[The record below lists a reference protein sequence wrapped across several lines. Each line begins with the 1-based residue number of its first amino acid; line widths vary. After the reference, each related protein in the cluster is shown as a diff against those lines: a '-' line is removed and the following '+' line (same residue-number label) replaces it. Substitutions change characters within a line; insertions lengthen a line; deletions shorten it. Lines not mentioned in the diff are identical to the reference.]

1 MIEGEGAYSR
11 FKYES
16 GVHRVQRV
24 PETESQGRVHTSTTT
39 VAVLPEA
46 EDVELEIDPKD
57 LKIDT
62 FRSSGAGGQH
72 INKTSSAIRIT
83 HLPTGTVVECQDERS
98 QYKNK
103 DKALKVLKS
112 RLLKE
117 KQDKQASEIA
127 ANRKSQVGTGDR
139 SERIRTYN
147 YPQGRLTDHRIGLTL
162 YKLEDILNGN
172 LDEVIDALV
181 TADRAEKN
189 SKKVWKIHKQGD
201 NMQTL
206 LLDSTQ
212 ENINK
217 AGEILRNGGLVGMP
231 TETVYGLAA
240 DALNGKAVAK
250 IFKAKGRP
258 MDNPLIV
265 HIAEF
270 GDIEKFG
277 LVAEIPQKA
286 KILAEKF
293 MPGPLTIIMKKSE
306 IIPDEVSAGL
316 ETVAI
321 RCPSHPVA
329 RALIKA
335 ANTPLAAPSANIS
348 GSPSPTTATHVMNDM
363 NGKIEAIIDG
373 GASEVGVESTVIT
386 LAGEVPCLLRPGGI
400 TLEQLRDTIGEVE
413 LNKAVLDKLDPNQ
426 KAASPGMKYK
436 HYSPKA
442 RVILLKGTDEEYINY
457 VNSKDDGKTA
467 ALCCDEDIAQLKVKT
482 FSLGKRQ
489 DYAQQAHRLFDMLR
503 EVDEV
508 GGIDTA
514 YSRLPSCDGVG
525 MALYNRLIR
534 AAGYEVIDLEK
545 I

>member
-1 MIEGEGAYSR
+1 
-11 FKYES
+11 
-16 GVHRVQRV
+16 
-24 PETESQGRVHTSTTT
+24 
-39 VAVLPEA
+39 
-46 EDVELEIDPKD
+46 
-57 LKIDT
+57 
-62 FRSSGAGGQH
+62 
-72 INKTSSAIRIT
+72 
-83 HLPTGTVVECQDERS
+83 
-98 QYKNK
+98 
-103 DKALKVLKS
+103 
-112 RLLKE
+112 
-117 KQDKQASEIA
+117 
-127 ANRKSQVGTGDR
+127 
-139 SERIRTYN
+139 
-147 YPQGRLTDHRIGLTL
+147 
-162 YKLEDILNGN
+162 
-172 LDEVIDALV
+172 
-181 TADRAEKN
+181 
-189 SKKVWKIHKQGD
+189 
-201 NMQTL
+201 
-206 LLDSTQ
+206 
-212 ENINK
+212 
-217 AGEILRNGGLVGMP
+217 
-231 TETVYGLAA
+231 
-240 DALNGKAVAK
+240 
-250 IFKAKGRP
+250 

-436 HYSPKA
+436 HYSPQADVK
-442 RVILLKGTDEEYINY
+442 IIDGDFENFCIY
-457 VNSKDDGKTA
+457 VNNNQG
-467 ALCCDEDIAQLKVKT
+467 INT
-482 FSLGKRQ
+482 FCL
-489 DYAQQAHRLFDMLR
+489 LFD
-503 EVDEV
+503 DD
-508 GGIDTA
+508 DTNKINCR
-514 YSRLPSCDGVG
+514 YVTYGRVSRHIIFLQSSES
-525 MALYNRLIR
+525 LI
-534 AAGYEVIDLEK
+534 V
-545 I
+545 